1 MSGESD
7 DRLRRVG
14 DNEALYRQ
22 VNERIEELNQG
33 FGSITGTFAIAC
45 ECGNLDCAEQIH
57 VTPQVYEQTRADPTH
72 FIVTPGH
79 QRDDLEVVVAQ
90 DDNFVIIEKA
100 PTRARDLAKETDP
113 RT

>member
-22 VNERIEELNQG
+22 VNERIKELNQG

-45 ECGNLDCAEQIH
+45 ECGNLGCAEH
-57 VTPQVYEQTRADPTH
+57 LRVTPQVYEQTRADPTH

-79 QRDDLEVVVAQ
+79 QTDDLEVVVAQ
-90 DDNFVIIEKA
+90 NDDFVITEKA
-100 PTRARDLAKETDP
+100 PLRARDLAKETDP